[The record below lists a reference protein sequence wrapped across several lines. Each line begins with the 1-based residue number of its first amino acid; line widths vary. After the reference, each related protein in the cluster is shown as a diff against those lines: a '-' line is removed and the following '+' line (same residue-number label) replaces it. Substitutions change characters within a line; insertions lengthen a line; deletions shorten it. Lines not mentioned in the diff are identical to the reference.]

1 MNPLPLSGDAGSP
14 TRYDT
19 PTILLHW
26 LTALL
31 VIGLFAL
38 AEIWDALPRGT
49 PARKLLQSL
58 HVSSGLLFAA
68 VLVARIVWRL
78 TAGRRLPRASGGI
91 WGLAGS
97 SMHVLLY
104 VLMAAQVVLGFLF
117 RWAQG
122 EAFTFFGLFD
132 VPTLISIDREQR
144 RAIGGLHDTVAWT
157 IIVLAGCHAL
167 AGLAHHYWLKDG
179 ILRRMLP
186 RR

>member
-58 HVSSGLLFAA
+58 HVLRPAVCGRAGGAHCLALDGGAA
-68 VLVARIVWRL
+68 SA
-78 TAGRRLPRASGGI
+78 RASGGI

-122 EAFTFFGLFD
+122 EAFTFSACS
-132 VPTLISIDREQR
+132 T
-144 RAIGGLHDTVAWT
+144 
-157 IIVLAGCHAL
+157 C
-167 AGLAHHYWLKDG
+167 
-179 ILRRMLP
+179 P
-186 RR
+186 R

>member
-58 HVSSGLLFAA
+58 HVSFGLLFAA

-91 WGLAGS
+91 WDWPAQACMS
-97 SMHVLLY
+97 CSM
-104 VLMAAQVVLGFLF
+104 
-117 RWAQG
+117 
-122 EAFTFFGLFD
+122 
-132 VPTLISIDREQR
+132 
-144 RAIGGLHDTVAWT
+144 
-157 IIVLAGCHAL
+157 C
-167 AGLAHHYWLKDG
+167 
-179 ILRRMLP
+179 
-186 RR
+186 